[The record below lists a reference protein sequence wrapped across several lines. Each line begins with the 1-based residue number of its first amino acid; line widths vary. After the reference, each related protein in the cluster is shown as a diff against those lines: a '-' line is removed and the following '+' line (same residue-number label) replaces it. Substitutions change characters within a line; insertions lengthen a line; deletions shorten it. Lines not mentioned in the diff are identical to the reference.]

1 MTPNADVLYDHRR
14 VTAGIRFLEARRAMS
29 NGPQSLRDYR
39 RIEAVIRFLE
49 SKAGEQPSLREAA
62 RAVGLSEFH
71 LQRLFRR
78 WAGVSP
84 KRFLQYLTVQ
94 HAKRALRDGL
104 SVLAAAYEA
113 GLSGPGRLHDLFVAV
128 EAVTPGEY
136 KALGAGLAVRY
147 GLAPSPFGE
156 CLVALTDR
164 GICGLEFV
172 ADDGERASMVERLR
186 RAWPGARLEEDATA
200 ARAVAG
206 RIFGPAAAR
215 PEPLTLFLKGTNFQL
230 KVWQALLRIPAG
242 AATSYGAL
250 AEAIDQP
257 DAARAVGGA
266 VGRNPIAYL
275 IPCHRVLRESGKFGD
290 YRWGTERKQAM
301 LGWEAVRAAG

>member
-1 MTPNADVLYDHRR
+1 MHHGADPVRDFRQETPA
-14 VTAGIRFLEARRAMS
+14 IRFPETGTAMTNDSRAT
-29 NGPQSLRDYR
+29 RDYR

-49 SKAGEQPSLREAA
+49 SQAGEQPSLQDAA

-94 HAKRALRDGL
+94 HAKHALRDGL

-113 GLSGPGRLHDLFVAV
+113 GLSGPGRLHDLFIAV
-128 EAVTPGEY
+128 DAVTPGEY
-136 KALGAGLAVRY
+136 KAMGGGLEVRY
-147 GLAPSPFGE
+147 GPATSPFGE
-156 CLVALTDR
+156 CLVAVTAR
-164 GICGLEFV
+164 GVCGLEFV
-172 ADDGERASMVERLR
+172 ADSGREAAVERLHR
-186 RAWPGARLEEDATA
+186 SWPGARLTRDLSLARETA
-200 ARAVAG
+200 A
-206 RIFGPAAAR
+206 RIFGPGAGGAK
-215 PEPLTLFLKGTNFQL
+215 PLTLFLKGTNFQL
-230 KVWQALLRIPAG
+230 KVWQALLQIPAG

-257 DAARAVGGA
+257 GAARAVGSA

-275 IPCHRVLRESGKFGD
+275 IPCHRVLRESGSFGE
-290 YRWGTERKQAM
+290 YRWGAERKQAM
-301 LGWEAVRAAG
+301 LGWEAARAG

>member
-1 MTPNADVLYDHRR
+1 MTTSADVLHDYRR
-14 VTAGIRFLEARRAMS
+14 VTAGIRFLEARRTMS

-49 SKAGEQPSLREAA
+49 SKAGEQPSLQDAA

-84 KRFLQYLTVQ
+84 KRFLQYLTVE

-136 KALGAGLAVRY
+136 KALGSGLEVRY

-172 ADDGERASMVERLR
+172 ADGDRASAVLGLR
-186 RAWPGARLEEDATA
+186 RAWPGARLEEDRDA
-200 ARAVAG
+200 ARVVAG
-206 RIFGPAAAR
+206 RIFGPADAR
-215 PEPLTLFLKGTNFQL
+215 RGPLTLFLKGTNFQL
-230 KVWQALLRIPAG
+230 KVWQALLQIPAG

-257 DAARAVGGA
+257 EAARAVGGA

-290 YRWGTERKQAM
+290 YRWGAERKRAM
-301 LGWEAVRAAG
+301 LGWEASRVAG

>member
-1 MTPNADVLYDHRR
+1 MT
-14 VTAGIRFLEARRAMS
+14 T
-29 NGPQSLRDYR
+29 GPQSLRDYR

-49 SKAGEQPSLREAA
+49 SKAGEQPSLQDAA

-94 HAKRALRDGL
+94 HAKHALRDGL
-104 SVLAAAYEA
+104 SVLSAAYEA

-128 EAVTPGEY
+128 DAVTPGEY
-136 KALGAGLAVRY
+136 KALGGGLEVRH

-156 CLVALTDR
+156 CLVAVTAR
-164 GICGLEFV
+164 GVCGLEFV
-172 ADDGERASMVERLR
+172 TGSGEAAIERLQ
-186 RAWPGARLEEDATA
+186 RAWSGARLTRDASLARETA
-200 ARAVAG
+200 D
-206 RIFGPAAAR
+206 RIFGPGAGGGR
-215 PEPLTLFLKGTNFQL
+215 PLTLFLKGTNFQL
-230 KVWQALLRIPAG
+230 QVWQALLQIPAG

-250 AEAIDQP
+250 AEAIDRP
-257 DAARAVGGA
+257 GAARAVGSA

-290 YRWGTERKQAM
+290 YRWGAERKQAM
-301 LGWEAVRAAG
+301 LGWEAARAG